1 MKYIPIEVVRDIL
14 NKCYYVNPEAFVDI
28 TIDVDE
34 PLSQTLSEVI
44 ENILDKDSLV
54 IFYADWALNELKG
67 VEYDGNG
74 TE

>member
-54 IFYADWALNELKG
+54 ILYADWALNELKG
-67 VEYDGNG
+67 VEYDDGN

>member
-67 VEYDGNG
+67 VEYDDGN